1 MGIQMN
7 SDIQSIWNSILPLLT
22 TYGLEI
28 IGAFIILI
36 VGWIISNWLGKRT
49 RKWLQKSQ
57 KIDATLIPI
66 LSNLVR
72 YLGITFTLLM
82 VLNNFG
88 VQTASVIAILGAAG
102 LAVGLA
108 LQGSLSNVASG
119 VMLLIFRPF
128 KIGDVVEAG
137 GVLAVIDEIGLFLT
151 KLHTFDNINVYQPN
165 SKIWGTEIRNY
176 SQNETRR
183 VDLPIGI
190 GYGDDID
197 HALKVVKEVV
207 EADPRTL
214 PDPAPLFAVS
224 DLGDSSVNLLV
235 RFWTKSSDFFN
246 VKVDL
251 TKELKQRFDKE
262 GINIP
267 FPQRDVHLFQTS
279 KG

>member
-1 MGIQMN
+1 MN
-7 SDIQSIWNSILPLLT
+7 NQIQSIWNSIVPLLT
-22 TYGLEI
+22 QYGLKI
-28 IGAFIILI
+28 IGAIVILI
-36 VGWIISNWLGKRT
+36 VGWVISGWLGKRT
-49 RKWLQKSQ
+49 RKLLEKSQ
-57 KIDATLIPI
+57 KMDATLIPI

-72 YLGITFTLLM
+72 YLGITFTILM

-88 VQTASVIAILGAAG
+88 VQTASIIAVLGAAG

-119 VMLLIFRPF
+119 VMLLVFRPF
-128 KIGDVVEAG
+128 KVGDVVEAG

-183 VDLPIGI
+183 VDIPIGI

-197 HALKVVKEVV
+197 HALKVAKEVI
-207 EADPRTL
+207 EADSRTL
-214 PDPAPLFAVS
+214 SDPAPMFAVS
-224 DLGDSSVNLLV
+224 DLGDSSVNLMI
-235 RFWTKSSDFFN
+235 RFWTKSGDFFN
-246 VKVDL
+246 AKLDL

-267 FPQRDVHLFQTS
+267 FPQRDVHLYQVS
-279 KG
+279 KS

>member
-1 MGIQMN
+1 MN
-7 SDIQSIWNSILPLLT
+7 NDIQSIWNSIVPLLT
-22 TYGLEI
+22 QYGLQV
-28 IGAFIILI
+28 IGAIVILI
-36 VGWIISNWLGKRT
+36 VGWAISGWFGKKT
-49 RKWLQKSQ
+49 RKMLEKSM
-57 KIDATLIPI
+57 KMDATLIPI
-66 LSNLVR
+66 LANLVR
-72 YLGITFTLLM
+72 YLGIIFTILM

-88 VQTASVIAILGAAG
+88 VQTASIIAVLGAAG

-119 VMLLIFRPF
+119 VMLLVFRPF
-128 KIGDVVEAG
+128 KVGDVVEAG

-183 VDLPIGI
+183 VDIPIGI

-207 EADPRTL
+207 EADARTL
-214 PDPAPLFAVS
+214 PDPAPMFAVS
-224 DLGDSSVNLLV
+224 DLGDSSVNLMV
-235 RFWTKSSDFFN
+235 RFWTKSGDFFN
-246 VKVDL
+246 AKLDL

-267 FPQRDVHLFQTS
+267 FPQRDVHLYQVS
-279 KG
+279 KS